1 MTRSPIY
8 NFALTTTLTC
18 IFIAFAFTQDGHA
31 NTRYYTGTPGAPS
44 VEINLDT
51 IDNIGHSTVNQRL
64 PSTNTKITLTP
75 IPKAAP
81 IRSFENTPKQETIII
96 QSPKENRP
104 NIILKKPN
112 TSNFPEPIQLSPPT
126 QKAEPYAPA
135 AAPHTNNIPLTPV
148 ITTQPRASAKAVP
161 ATPYKA
167 KVEPVTPD
175 KIIEKVNNSIISQ
188 TQNTAPSLQSTKA
201 TNKTDP
207 QTRSIFKTI
216 EASIN
221 TLAGPAPKNNKNYAL
236 PPVIAEKPTN
246 TQKQALSLPPTGN
259 STRVKTYAK
268 MNDPAPSKA
277 APVIWETQRSPEQSK
292 TPVIETVQQNSSRPL
307 TPIAQVDKG
316 DADLP
321 LHVTKTLDH
330 PEAIQVESVSQ
341 NDTNTDALLPI
352 KTKTQDASRFDVA
365 RLIPQEPKASVPDIK
380 QEVAALAPLP
390 NLDDLTLRFNGSE
403 SDLDPNRKQSLDTIV
418 EHMNTNDSLRLQLR
432 SYAASADGSQSSARR
447 ISLARAIEI
456 RKYIM
461 DKGIRPTRIDVRA
474 LGDKTDQTPIDRI
487 DMVFVQ

>member
-1 MTRSPIY
+1 
-8 NFALTTTLTC
+8 
-18 IFIAFAFTQDGHA
+18 
-31 NTRYYTGTPGAPS
+31 
-44 VEINLDT
+44 
-51 IDNIGHSTVNQRL
+51 
-64 PSTNTKITLTP
+64 
-75 IPKAAP
+75 
-81 IRSFENTPKQETIII
+81 
-96 QSPKENRP
+96 
-104 NIILKKPN
+104 
-112 TSNFPEPIQLSPPT
+112 
-126 QKAEPYAPA
+126 
-135 AAPHTNNIPLTPV
+135 
-148 ITTQPRASAKAVP
+148 
-161 ATPYKA
+161 
-167 KVEPVTPD
+167 
-175 KIIEKVNNSIISQ
+175 
-188 TQNTAPSLQSTKA
+188 
-201 TNKTDP
+201 
-207 QTRSIFKTI
+207 
-216 EASIN
+216 
-221 TLAGPAPKNNKNYAL
+221 
-236 PPVIAEKPTN
+236 
-246 TQKQALSLPPTGN
+246 
-259 STRVKTYAK
+259 